1 VVDRYKRFGGQAQA
15 ASFLADIQ
23 HSRICRFLGRVPV
36 SEAAAWVDRYKT
48 ERGFNSPPQAAKTAV
63 DFFTSRGWSP
73 AQAQGIVG
81 NLIHESGLNPN
92 AVHDNNTGLGIAG
105 HRLER
110 LDALRTFAKAKGT
123 APNDFQTQLEF
134 IDQELRSTES
144 KAGAAVRAATT
155 PQQAAAAFIHF
166 ERPLGY
172 DPANVAAAHGY
183 GNRVAQATRLAGG
196 VVPTTPGDTTF
207 IGKANTLVAARVSA
221 TMPTPSSRRWAT
233 RTTRCCRP
241 SSGSTTC

>member
-1 VVDRYKRFGGQAQA
+1 
-15 ASFLADIQ
+15 
-23 HSRICRFLGRVPV
+23 
-36 SEAAAWVDRYKT
+36 
-48 ERGFNSPPQAAKTAV
+48 
-63 DFFTSRGWSP
+63 
-73 AQAQGIVG
+73 
-81 NLIHESGLNPN
+81 
-92 AVHDNNTGLGIAG
+92 VHDNNTGLGIAG

-110 LDALRTFAKAKGT
+110 LDALRAFAKAKGT

-134 IDQELRSTES
+134 IDQELNSTES
-144 KAGAAVRAATT
+144 KAGEAVRAATT

-183 GNRVAQATRLAGG
+183 GEPGSAGDAAGRRRGPDHRRRHHVHRQGEHAGG
-196 VVPTTPGDTTF
+196 QARQRRCRCAIV
-207 IGKANTLVAARVSA
+207 KA
-221 TMPTPSSRRWAT
+221 WAT